1 MKKEDLIPNK
11 STEIGVAVVKE
22 IGDTGEE
29 EWNVY
34 LLNFRNELITT
45 VLVSSKGYL
54 KNEMGDTIK
63 TSMLRHYFEAIDG
76 NDYRKIEPID
86 PAVFK
91 LNNEYWVSFY
101 SGKDLLDRKF
111 IFIPESIKEENFSYI
126 KMIDKKGVL
135 IK

>member
-11 STEIGVAVVKE
+11 STEIGMAVVKE

-54 KNEMGDTIK
+54 NNDMGESIK
-63 TSMLRHYFEAIDG
+63 TSTLRHYFEAIDG
-76 NDYRKIEPID
+76 NDYRKVEPIL
-86 PAVFK
+86 PELFK

-111 IFIPESIKEENFSYI
+111 IFIPESIKESNFVNI
-126 KMIDKKGVL
+126 KIINKKGVL